1 VSITC
6 GERGAA
12 APEGSGYPDAEALIA
27 DLRRLETGLRDARC
41 RDPADLLVRPV
52 RREVETFRFST
63 FRLDI
68 RENAART
75 NAALAALA
83 GARHGGA
90 GPHPHPHPH
99 PPAPAPGAGP
109 PWRARLPAALARPL
123 RPGPPPPRP
132 PPRAGAHQGAVR
144 AA

>member
-1 VSITC
+1 
-6 GERGAA
+6 
-12 APEGSGYPDAEALIA
+12 
-27 DLRRLETGLRDARC
+27 RC

-99 PPAPAPGAGP
+99 PP
-109 PWRARLPAALARPL
+109 
-123 RPGPPPPRP
+123 PPPPRP
-132 PPRAGAHQGAVR
+132 GPASRAGLPAEPARPPPPGHRVPQLGPADG
-144 AA
+144 